1 MSAWWPIVVLIGIVT
16 VLLVAHRQPSLQS
29 LFKWCPLPLWCYAIP
44 LVAVTVGWLPSGHP
58 AYRWLTDHILPLALS
73 ILLLG
78 VDVPAVLRSGA
89 QALLAMIA
97 GALAIIVGAPLA
109 VWVLR
114 ASLPLEAWKGAGS
127 LAATWTGGT
136 MNLLA
141 LRAALAT
148 PNAMFAP
155 LIIVDA
161 VVAYSWMALLVA
173 ISAYQSPINRWLR
186 VSDDVRGSASPVN
199 VIEKRRRGVPGISLL
214 IAFALVVAARTLAAQ
229 LPTMLLISS
238 STGWTVLLVTTGALG
253 LSLIPRVRSSGERA
267 NELGYACLYLV
278 LAATG
283 AQASFTALWSAP
295 VWLAVGFL
303 TVFVHGV
310 VLLLVGRAARIPL
323 GTLATA
329 SQANIGGVVSAPL
342 VGAVYRQDLVPIGL
356 LLAVAG
362 NALGTYLGLLAA
374 WLSRCWLGQG

>member
-114 ASLPLEAWKGAGS
+114 ASLPLEAWKGVGS